1 MRIHVFV
8 LLLAAALAHPLAWA
22 APDGRIFQIKVLAL
36 QPNGSL
42 AEGLTPQDW
51 RIKAGGDPAKVL
63 SQRPPSVMGQL
74 PAQWVLVL
82 LPVQGA
88 EVRKLALLSIAHF
101 LETLPVSDRVLILHR
116 GEHGLQ
122 SLTPGFTAR
131 PSLWAAALD
140 QALLDFHASLRGTA
154 EDTFVLPA
162 SPTGEPQEAMTP
174 IQTFIRKLQP
184 MDLPKRADD
193 GKSRR
198 DILEDYSP
206 QELGGVTPTVTH
218 TLDALVALAEALK
231 AVPGEKQVVVFSR
244 NEIDDLGSPLWSNAI
259 AKSGLLGTRRHV
271 AGAFTSNRENN
282 DLLQV
287 QFMVSEVSLARERVK
302 TAFARN
308 GITLH
313 NVSGGGPAYEGAL
326 GEAVQATGGYNF
338 HFTGDLSQRLPQVL
352 GAWLQCYELT
362 LETPKGDHPV
372 RLEVETTRKDLK
384 LLAPTLR

>member
-1 MRIHVFV
+1 MRLHAFI
-8 LLLAAALAHPLAWA
+8 LLLATAMVGPLFSA
-22 APDGRIFQIKVLAL
+22 APDGRVFQIKVLAL

-42 AEGLTPQDW
+42 ADDLTPSDW
-51 RIKAGGDPAKVL
+51 RIKFGGEPAKVR

-82 LPVQGA
+82 LPVQGPDL
-88 EVRKLALLSIAHF
+88 RKLTLLSIAHF
-101 LETLPVSDRVLILHR
+101 LETLPASDRVMILHR

-140 QALLDFHASLRGTA
+140 QAMVEFHASLRGSA
-154 EDTFVLPA
+154 EDTFTLPV
-162 SPTGEPQEAMTP
+162 SPMGEAQEPMTA
-174 IQTFIRKLQP
+174 IQAFIRKLQP
-184 MDLPKRADD
+184 IDLPKRADD

-198 DILEDYSP
+198 NILEDYSP
-206 QELGGVTPTVTH
+206 QELGGVTPTVTR
-218 TLDALVALAEALK
+218 TLDAMAALAEALK

-259 AKSGLLGTRRHV
+259 AKSGLLGSRKPTP
-271 AGAFTSNRENN
+271 GAFTSNRENN

-287 QFMVSEVSLARERVK
+287 QFMVSEVTLARGRVK
-302 TAFARN
+302 DAFARN

-313 NVSGGGPAYEGAL
+313 NVSGASPAYEGAL
-326 GEAVQATGGYNF
+326 GEAVQASGGYNF

-362 LETPKGDHPV
+362 LETAKDVHPAH
-372 RLEVETTRKDLK
+372 LEVETTRKGLK